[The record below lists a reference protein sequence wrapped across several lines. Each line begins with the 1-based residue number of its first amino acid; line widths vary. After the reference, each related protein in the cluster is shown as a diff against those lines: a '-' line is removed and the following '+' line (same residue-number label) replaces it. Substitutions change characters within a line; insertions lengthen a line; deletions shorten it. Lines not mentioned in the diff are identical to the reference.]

1 MARPTKSSGNRTP
14 FAQRLETTR
23 TRTGLSMED
32 FAVAIGLKPE
42 TYRRYERGETEPN
55 INTLSKIRQM
65 TGINLNFLVAG
76 EPDLVIGLPSHPT
89 PKAKR
94 TL

>member
-1 MARPTKSSGNRTP
+1 MPRPTKSAKDRSP

-23 TRTGLSMED
+23 LRTGLSQED
-32 FAVAIGLKPE
+32 FAAALGLKAE

-55 INTLSKIRQM
+55 LQTLTKIRQK

-76 EPDLVIGLPSHPT
+76 EPDLMIETAHRTVG
-89 PKAKR
+89 KAKKAS
-94 TL
+94 